1 MGHLFTI
8 ILVQPLLNFLVWVYN
23 VIPGHTIGIGIILLT
38 IVVRLIL
45 APSLH
50 KSLKSQK
57 LLASIQP
64 KINELREKHKSNQA
78 EQAQALM
85 NLYKE
90 HKVSP
95 FSSCLPILIQLPILF
110 ALYRVFIIGL
120 GDGSNLSQYL
130 YNFVSNPGQLNPNFL
145 GVNLAN
151 PNIIYGLIAGIS
163 QYIQSKMM
171 VPATGAT
178 DPTAKALMMQT
189 LYVLPVITVL
199 ISLRLPAGLPLYW
212 IVNTLFAIGQQ
223 YYIMRDNKQNT
234 EIKN

>member
-1 MGHLFTI
+1 MGHLFTVA
-8 ILVQPLLNFLVWVYN
+8 LVQPLLNFLVWVYN
-23 VIPGHTIGIGIILLT
+23 VIPGDTIGIGIILLT
-38 IVVRLIL
+38 LIIRIIL

-64 KINELREKHKSNQA
+64 KINELREKHKDNQA
-78 EQAQALM
+78 QQAQALM
-85 NLYKE
+85 ALYKE

-95 FSSCLPILIQLPILF
+95 FSSCLPILVQLPILF

-130 YNFVSNPGQLNPNFL
+130 YAFVNHPGQLNPYFL
-145 GVNLAN
+145 GVNLAE
-151 PNIIYGLIAGIS
+151 PNVIYGIVAGTT

-171 VPATGAT
+171 VPKAGTAA
-178 DPTAKALMMQT
+178 DPTAKALAVQT
-189 LYVLPVITVL
+189 MYVLPVMTIL

-212 IVNTLFAIGQQ
+212 IVNTIFAIGQQ
-223 YYIMRDNKQNT
+223 YYIMRDNKPQA
-234 EIKN
+234 